1 MKFMLFLG
9 SMCLTICVG
18 LHTESARS
26 SPVPRVRDLGA
37 DVHGLFAEKC
47 AGCHNSELGKPEGRF
62 GYVLDLQKVAA
73 NPELV
78 IPSKPLQSE
87 LYLLIQEGEMP
98 PKDSPFGILTPAQ
111 KELVRNWISAGAPPP
126 VGTRKVRPRKM
137 DHKEVHH

>member
-1 MKFMLFLG
+1 MKFLLFLG

-26 SPVPRVRDLGA
+26 SPIPRVRDLGA
-37 DVHGLFAEKC
+37 SVYSLFAEKC
-47 AGCHNSELGKPEGRF
+47 AGCHNADLGKPEGRF

-98 PKDSPFGILTPAQ
+98 PKDSSFGKLTTAQ
-111 KELVRNWISAGAPPP
+111 KELVRNWIGAGAPPP
-126 VGTRKVRPRKM
+126 LGTHRGRQRNVGEK
-137 DHKEVHH
+137 DAGN

>member
-1 MKFMLFLG
+1 MKFLLFLG
-9 SMCLTICVG
+9 SMCLTIGVG

-26 SPVPRVRDLGA
+26 SPIPRVRDLGA
-37 DVHGLFAEKC
+37 DVHSLFAEKC
-47 AGCHNSELGKPEGRF
+47 AGCHNSALGKPEGRF

-98 PKDSPFGILTPAQ
+98 PKDSPFGKLTSAQ
-111 KELVRNWISAGAPPP
+111 KELVRSWIGAGAPPP
-126 VGTRKVRPRKM
+126 LGIRKSRQQKV
-137 DHKEVHH
+137 DSKEIHR